1 MDVLKEKLRE
11 FYQKQYAESLLVRKT
26 ASNYLLVEKRDGKK
40 SILARFNIAGLGEGV
55 ALVLAHDAR
64 GKASML
70 KADHEMAIL
79 EGSVLSP
86 AKDVLPTDAEG
97 MEVPL
102 KDCQPVAKPNPLGDL
117 FDMGRTA
124 TDAKPLE

>member
-55 ALVLAHDAR
+55 ALILAHDAR
-64 GKASML
+64 GKAAKL
-70 KADHEMAIL
+70 KADHEMAVL
-79 EGSVLSP
+79 EGSVPSP
-86 AKDVLPTDAEG
+86 AKDVLPPDAEG
-97 MEVPL
+97 MEMPL
-102 KDCQPVAKPNPLGDL
+102 KDSQPAVKPNPLGDL

-124 TDAKPLE
+124 SDAKPLE